1 MTKLDSLMNNY
12 YDLLTAHKAQLDR
25 IYNMLIEIWSTSK
38 KPKKIIFAE
47 EKNYEDGIP
56 IIFKREKYYVIGL
69 ELTKD
74 NINISLRNYN
84 TDSLLIDELLWYNNH
99 ELKTL
104 IIDEVSRHL
113 GYDIEIGGSIK
124 KNNKKR

>member
-25 IYNMLIEIWSTSK
+25 IYNMLIEIWSTSR
-38 KPKKIIFAE
+38 KPKKIKLAE
-47 EKNYEDGIP
+47 EKNYENGVP
-56 IIFKREKYYVIGL
+56 IIYNKEKYYVIGF

-74 NINISLRNYN
+74 NIHVSLRNFS
-84 TDSLLIDELLWYNNH
+84 TDCLLIDELLWYNNH

-104 IIDEVSRHL
+104 IIDEVSKHL
-113 GYDIEIGGSIK
+113 GYNLEFGGTI
-124 KNNKKR
+124 KNNKKK